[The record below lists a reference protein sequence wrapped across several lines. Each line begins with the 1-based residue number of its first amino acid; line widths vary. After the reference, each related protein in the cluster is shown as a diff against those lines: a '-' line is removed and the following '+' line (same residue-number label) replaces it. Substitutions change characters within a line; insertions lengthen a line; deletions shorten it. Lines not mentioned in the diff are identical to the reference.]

1 MKNELTVFPAI
12 FTKMNDDGSY
22 YIVDFIDLK
31 NCTTEGE
38 TIQEAYYMAQNA
50 MGLFLD
56 DLTKFP
62 KPTLDFSNIKLNKDQ
77 FISFIGIDM
86 NDYRK
91 KFNNK
96 SVKKTL
102 SIPGWLDTLAE
113 KENIN
118 FSQLLQEAI
127 KEKLEMSMIF
137 ENVPKNFK
145 HKP

>member
-62 KPTLDFSNIKLNKDQ
+62 EPTLDFSNIKLNKNQ
-77 FISFIGIDM
+77 FISFIDIDM

-102 SIPGWLDTLAE
+102 SIPSWLDTLAE

-127 KEKLEMSMIF
+127 RNKLEID
-137 ENVPKNFK
+137 
-145 HKP
+145 

>member
-62 KPTLDFSNIKLNKDQ
+62 EPTLDFSNIKLNKNQ

-102 SIPGWLDTLAE
+102 SIPSWLDTLAE

-127 KEKLEMSMIF
+127 RNKLEID
-137 ENVPKNFK
+137 
-145 HKP
+145 

>member
-96 SVKKTL
+96 SIKKTL

-127 KEKLEMSMIF
+127 KEKLEID
-137 ENVPKNFK
+137 
-145 HKP
+145 

>member
-127 KEKLEMSMIF
+127 KEKLEID
-137 ENVPKNFK
+137 
-145 HKP
+145 

>member
-86 NDYRK
+86 NDYIK

-127 KEKLEMSMIF
+127 KEKLEID
-137 ENVPKNFK
+137 
-145 HKP
+145 

>member
-56 DLTKFP
+56 DLIKFP
-62 KPTLDFSNIKLNKDQ
+62 EPTLDFSNIKLDKDQ

-127 KEKLEMSMIF
+127 KEKLEID
-137 ENVPKNFK
+137 
-145 HKP
+145 

>member
-62 KPTLDFSNIKLNKDQ
+62 KPTLDFSNIKLNKNQ

-127 KEKLEMSMIF
+127 KEKLEID
-137 ENVPKNFK
+137 
-145 HKP
+145 

>member
-12 FTKMNDDGSY
+12 FTKMNDDASY

-62 KPTLDFSNIKLNKDQ
+62 EPTLDFSNIKLNKNQ

-102 SIPGWLDTLAE
+102 SIPSWLDTLAE

-127 KEKLEMSMIF
+127 RNKLEID
-137 ENVPKNFK
+137 
-145 HKP
+145 

>member
-50 MGLFLD
+50 IGLFLD

-62 KPTLDFSNIKLNKDQ
+62 EPTLDFSNIKLNKNQ

-102 SIPGWLDTLAE
+102 SIPSWLDTLAE

-127 KEKLEMSMIF
+127 RNKLEID
-137 ENVPKNFK
+137 
-145 HKP
+145 

>member
-102 SIPGWLDTLAE
+102 KKLKKKTYYIQVRAYVVRSGNVKVTGDWS
-113 KENIN
+113 K
-118 FSQLLQEAI
+118 I
-127 KEKLEMSMIF
+127 KK
-137 ENVPKNFK
+137 VKVRK
-145 HKP
+145 

>member
-56 DLTKFP
+56 DLIKFP
-62 KPTLDFSNIKLNKDQ
+62 EPTLDFSNIKLDKDQ

-102 SIPGWLDTLAE
+102 SIPSWLDTLAE

-127 KEKLEMSMIF
+127 KEKLEID
-137 ENVPKNFK
+137 
-145 HKP
+145 

>member
-77 FISFIGIDM
+77 FISFIGID
-86 NDYRK
+86 
-91 KFNNK
+91 
-96 SVKKTL
+96 L
-102 SIPGWLDTLAE
+102 
-113 KENIN
+113 
-118 FSQLLQEAI
+118 
-127 KEKLEMSMIF
+127 
-137 ENVPKNFK
+137 
-145 HKP
+145 